1 MENEY
6 YEITIGS
13 TNRSDLEWIF
23 QELTVGLSWANQLDV
38 ENIIQ
43 RCEHG
48 VNITYDTCDDAP
60 CTPSGYS
67 RGAIA
72 KEWLAIWRHYK
83 SL

>member
-13 TNRSDLEWIF
+13 TNRDDLEWIRY
-23 QELTVGLSWANQLDV
+23 QITEVLNTSSWDRLDV

-60 CTPSGYS
+60 CTPSGYPS
-67 RGAIA
+67 
-72 KEWLAIWRHYK
+72 WRLYK

>member
-1 MENEY
+1 MDKNFY

-13 TNRSDLEWIF
+13 TNRDDLERIRYHITEVLEWDDP
-23 QELTVGLSWANQLDV
+23 LDV

-60 CTPSGYS
+60 CTPSGYPS
-67 RGAIA
+67 
-72 KEWLAIWRHYK
+72 WRHY
-83 SL
+83 SGL

>member
-13 TNRSDLEWIF
+13 TNRDDLERIRYHITEVLKWDDPLKF
-23 QELTVGLSWANQLDV
+23 PRLDV

-60 CTPSGYS
+60 CTPSGYPS
-67 RGAIA
+67 
-72 KEWLAIWRHYK
+72 WRLYK